1 MDVNLAYFFD
11 TQGFGHII
19 FIKYIELISGT
30 LEAYYSAIHTLM
42 DIVQSPTPGGYHC
55 LFVIS
60 YTVDKLK
67 KSTKNILL
75 TDALY
80 QNQ

>member
-67 KSTKNILL
+67 KSTK
-75 TDALY
+75 TY
-80 QNQ
+80 Y